1 MVQVSGYS
9 WENQEVIKDRQN
21 LGLVSWNKI

>member
-9 WENQEVIKDRQN
+9 WENQEVIKDRQK